1 MTSSP
6 TGHGGAVWLL
16 GTAAG
21 PQQATASI
29 ESRGNVVQ
37 VAFIATALA
46 GPAVDAALVADPI
59 LLSGVGETAFL
70 GPTYTDQY
78 GNVTVGAGVV
88 WQSRDPGVASV
99 SPTGLVTAV
108 GGPDSTYV
116 VASLGSPTDSLLVTV
131 TLRGAITVRFDDGFL
146 TAYTNAFPALQ
157 ALGLRGNVGVN
168 PAQVGFGAYMTQA
181 HLDEVHAAGWSVVS
195 HTMTHDTLTTLT
207 DGELDYELRAS
218 REWIDAQGYNGSNVF
233 IVPFLIWSARERD
246 AIGTY
251 YEATRGTSA
260 TAISPDTTL
269 VSWRPNNPYD
279 LTGIEADELPYT
291 TPAGRNTLRE
301 LLQRTV
307 DEGAFLDVFF
317 HHVPDLNVTEF
328 QLTLAVI
335 DEFRDRVLPYH
346 ELYPRFARSVF

>member
-1 MTSSP
+1 
-6 TGHGGAVWLL
+6 
-16 GTAAG
+16 
-21 PQQATASI
+21 
-29 ESRGNVVQ
+29 
-37 VAFIATALA
+37 
-46 GPAVDAALVADPI
+46 
-59 LLSGVGETAFL
+59 
-70 GPTYTDQY
+70 
-78 GNVTVGAGVV
+78 
-88 WQSRDPGVASV
+88 
-99 SPTGLVTAV
+99 
-108 GGPDSTYV
+108 
-116 VASLGSPTDSLLVTV
+116 
-131 TLRGAITVRFDDGFL
+131 
-146 TAYTNAFPALQ
+146 
-157 ALGLRGNVGVN
+157 
-168 PAQVGFGAYMTQA
+168 MTQA